1 MVRNMRPMTEVYR
14 TVTELELALEQ
25 LRGAGKTVA
34 LVPTMGA
41 LHEGHLALVD
51 AADRLADVVVVSI
64 FVNPTQFGAG
74 EDFDKY
80 PRSLERDAD
89 LLEEFEPLIFA
100 PTAAETYPSGNTV
113 KQLKA
118 GPMGEIWEGSARPG
132 HFDGVLT
139 VVNRFFE
146 IVKPD
151 LALFGEK
158 DWQQLT
164 LIRRMAKE
172 LHPKLKIVE
181 VQTVRDENGFA
192 LSSRNANLT
201 PEQLATS
208 SAIPLALRLVVNSGG
223 TPGSLVHA
231 REMLERAGVKIDYLA
246 IVDENLEPKTEQG
259 PARVIFAGWLG
270 SVRLIDNLPM
280 VIIGER

>member
-1 MVRNMRPMTEVYR
+1 MRPITEFYR

-100 PTAAETYPSGNTV
+100 PTAAEMYPSGNTV

-164 LIRRMAKE
+164 LIRRMANE
-172 LHPKLKIVE
+172 FHPKLKVVE

-192 LSSRNANLT
+192 FSSRNANLT
-201 PEQLATS
+201 SEQLAKS
-208 SAIPLALRLVVNSGG
+208 SAIPLSLRLVVNSGG

>member
-1 MVRNMRPMTEVYR
+1 MTEVYG
-14 TVTELELALEQ
+14 TVTEIELALEQ

-34 LVPTMGA
+34 LVSTMGA

-64 FVNPTQFGAG
+64 FMNQAQFGEG
-74 EDFDKY
+74 KDFDKY

-100 PTAAETYPSGNTV
+100 PNEAEMYPSGNIV

-118 GPMGEIWEGSARPG
+118 GPIGELWDGSARPG
-132 HFDGVLT
+132 HFDVVLT
-139 VVNRFFE
+139 VVNRLFE

-164 LIRRMAKE
+164 LIRRMANE
-172 LHPKLKIVE
+172 LHPDLKVVE

-192 LSSRNANLT
+192 FSSRNANLT
-201 PEQLATS
+201 PEQLAKS
-208 SAIPLALRLVVNSGG
+208 SAIPLALRLIVNSGG
-223 TPGSLVHA
+223 TQGSLVQA
-231 REMLERAGVKIDYLA
+231 REMLELAGVKIDYLA